1 MNKDFFKKTRILDG
15 GMGQELLNRGL
26 KPKGTLWSAHALID
40 KECHQM
46 VIDTHLD
53 FINAGAEVIVTTTFT
68 ARRNRLIQNDCE
80 KYFEKINIKAVE
92 LAQKA
97 RDISKKEVLIAG
109 GLPNQKQTYSA
120 DLGEDLDLIEK
131 NFYDQAKLLKNGIDF
146 FYLDVMSSGL
156 ECEFALKAIESY
168 NLPVLVGIHLRD
180 NGKLPSGEKII
191 DIFKKYKNKNWL
203 GIIMACISPKAYE
216 AVVNDLKTLSIPYG
230 FKLNAFK
237 KIPEDYVVA
246 SGDSY
251 EFDSSTG
258 LSLIK
263 GNNRGNRINV
273 LGINT
278 DLNESKFYEYVK
290 KFMKNGATILGGCC
304 EIRPSHIK
312 EIAKL
317 KNKFN

>member
-1 MNKDFFKKTRILDG
+1 MDINYFNSTRILDG
-15 GMGQELLNRGL
+15 GMGQELLHRGL

-40 KECHQM
+40 EAYHQM
-46 VIDTHLD
+46 VIDAHLD

-97 RDISKKEVLIAG
+97 RDISKKEILIAG
-109 GLPNQKQTYSA
+109 GLPGQTQTYSG

-156 ECEFALKAIESY
+156 ECEIALKMIESF
-168 NLPVLVGIHLRD
+168 NLPVLVGVHLRD
-180 NGKLPSGEKII
+180 NGQLPSGEKIQ
-191 DIFKKYKNKNWL
+191 DIVKKYKNKNWL
-203 GIIMACISPKAYE
+203 GIIMACISPQAYKAV
-216 AVVNDLKTLSIPYG
+216 AKDLQQLDMPYG

-237 KIPEDYVVA
+237 KIPEGYTVA
-246 SGDSY
+246 SKDAW
-251 EFDSSTG
+251 
-258 LSLIK
+258 
-263 GNNRGNRINV
+263 GNAGNPNTV

-278 DLNESKFYEYVK
+278 DLNESRFYEYVK
-290 KFMKNGATILGGCC
+290 NFMENGATILGGCC

-312 EIAKL
+312 EISKL
-317 KNKFN
+317 K

>member
-1 MNKDFFKKTRILDG
+1 MDKDFFKKTRILDA

-26 KPKGTLWSAHALID
+26 KPKGTLWSAHALVD

-53 FINAGAEVIVTTTFT
+53 FINAGAEVIVTATFT

-80 KYFEKINIKAVE
+80 KYFEKINTKAVE
-92 LAQKA
+92 LALKA

-120 DLGEDLDLIEK
+120 DLGDDLDLIEK

-156 ECEFALKAIESY
+156 ECEIALKVIESF

-180 NGKLPSGEKII
+180 NGQLPSDEKIM
-191 DIFKKYKNKNWL
+191 DIAKKYKNNNWL
-203 GIIMACISPKAYE
+203 GIIMACVSPKAYE
-216 AVVNDLKTLSIPYG
+216 AVANDLQKLDVPYG

-237 KIPEDYVVA
+237 KIPEGYTVA
-246 SGDSY
+246 SKDQWGDA
-251 EFDSSTG
+251 
-258 LSLIK
+258 
-263 GNNRGNRINV
+263 GNPTTV
-273 LGINT
+273 LGRNT
-278 DLNESKFYEYVK
+278 DLNESKFYEYVN

-312 EIAKL
+312 EISKL
-317 KNKFN
+317 K

>member
-1 MNKDFFKKTRILDG
+1 MDKDFFKKTRILDG

-40 KECHQM
+40 EACHQM
-46 VIDTHLD
+46 VIDAHLD

-68 ARRNRLIQNDCE
+68 ARRLRLIQNDSE

-97 RDISKKEVLIAG
+97 RDISKKNVLIAG
-109 GLPNQKQTYSA
+109 GLPGQKQTYSA
-120 DLGEDLDLIEK
+120 DLGKNLDLIEK

-156 ECEFALKAIESY
+156 ECKIALKVIETY

-180 NGKLPSGEKII
+180 NGELPSGEKVV
-191 DIFKKYKNKNWL
+191 DIVKKYKNNNWL
-203 GIIMACISPKAYE
+203 GIIMACISPQAYKAV
-216 AVVNDLKTLSIPYG
+216 ADDLQTLDIPYG

-237 KIPEDYVVA
+237 KIPEGYNVA
-246 SGDSY
+246 SKD
-251 EFDSSTG
+251 EW
-258 LSLIK
+258 
-263 GNNRGNRINV
+263 GNAGNPTTV
-273 LGINT
+273 LGKNT
-278 DLNESKFYEYVK
+278 DLNESKFYEYVN

-312 EIAKL
+312 EISKL
-317 KNKFN
+317 K

>member
-40 KECHQM
+40 QDCHQM

-109 GLPNQKQTYSA
+109 GLPNQKQTYTA
-120 DLGEDLDLIEK
+120 DLGKDLDSVKK
-131 NFYDQAKLLKNGIDF
+131 NFYDQAKILKNGIDF
-146 FYLDVMSSGL
+146 YYLDVMSSGL
-156 ECEFALKAIESY
+156 ECEIALKAIESF
-168 NLPVLVGIHLRD
+168 NLPVLVGVHLRD
-180 NGKLPSGEKII
+180 NGQLPSGEKIENI
-191 DIFKKYKNKNWL
+191 VKKYKNKNWL
-203 GIIMACISPKAYE
+203 GIIMACVSPKAYE
-216 AVVNDLKTLSIPYG
+216 TVVNDLKKIDIAYG

-237 KIPEDYVVA
+237 KIPDGYTVA
-246 SGDSY
+246 SKDAW
-251 EFDSSTG
+251 
-258 LSLIK
+258 
-263 GNNRGNRINV
+263 GNAGNPNTV
-273 LGINT
+273 LGKNT
-278 DLNESKFYEYVK
+278 ELNESRFYEYAK
-290 KFMKNGATILGGCC
+290 KFMENGATILGGCC

-312 EIAKL
+312 EISKL
-317 KNKFN
+317 K

>member
-1 MNKDFFKKTRILDG
+1 MDINYFNSTRILDG

-40 KECHQM
+40 EACHQM
-46 VIDTHLD
+46 VIDAHLD

-68 ARRNRLIQNDCE
+68 ARRLRLIQNDSE

-97 RDISKKEVLIAG
+97 RDISKKDVLIAG
-109 GLPNQKQTYSA
+109 GLPGQKQTYSA
-120 DLGEDLDLIEK
+120 DLGKDLDLIEK
-131 NFYDQAKLLKNGIDF
+131 NFYDQAKLLKQGIDF
-146 FYLDVMSSGL
+146 FYLDVISSGL
-156 ECEFALKAIESY
+156 ECEIALKMIESF

-180 NGKLPSGEKII
+180 NGLLPSGEKITNI
-191 DIFKKYKNKNWL
+191 VKKYKNKNWL
-203 GIIMACISPKAYE
+203 GVIMACISPKAYE
-216 AVVNDLKTLSIPYG
+216 VVAKDLQQLDISYG

-237 KIPEDYVVA
+237 KIPEDYTVA
-246 SGDSY
+246 SKDQWGDA
-251 EFDSSTG
+251 
-258 LSLIK
+258 
-263 GNNRGNRINV
+263 GNPTTV
-273 LGINT
+273 LGKNT
-278 DLNESKFYEYVK
+278 DLNESKFYEYVN

-317 KNKFN
+317 K

>member
-46 VIDTHLD
+46 VIDAHLD

-109 GLPNQKQTYSA
+109 GLPNQKQTYTA
-120 DLGEDLDLIEK
+120 DLGKDLDSVKK
-131 NFYDQAKLLKNGIDF
+131 NFYDQAKLLKHGIDF

-156 ECEFALKAIESY
+156 ECEIALKAIESY
-168 NLPVLVGIHLRD
+168 NLPVLVGIHLKD
-180 NGKLPSGEKII
+180 SGKLPSGEKVI

-203 GIIMACISPKAYE
+203 GIIMACIFPKAYE
-216 AVVNDLKTLSIPYG
+216 VVANDLKKIDIAYG

-237 KIPEDYVVA
+237 EIPVGYTVA
-246 SGDSY
+246 SKDAW
-251 EFDSSTG
+251 
-258 LSLIK
+258 
-263 GNNRGNRINV
+263 GNAGNPNTV
-273 LGINT
+273 LGTNT
-278 DLNESKFYEYVK
+278 DLNESRFYEYAK
-290 KFMKNGATILGGCC
+290 KFMENGATILGGCC

-312 EIAKL
+312 EISKL
-317 KNKFN
+317 K

>member
-1 MNKDFFKKTRILDG
+1 MNKDFFNTTRILDG

-40 KECHQM
+40 KDCHQM
-46 VIDTHLD
+46 VIDSHLD
-53 FINAGAEVIVTTTFT
+53 FINAGAEVIVTATFT
-68 ARRNRLIQNDCE
+68 ARRLRLIQNDSE

-92 LAQKA
+92 LALRA

-146 FYLDVMSSGL
+146 FYLDVLSSGM
-156 ECEFALKAIESY
+156 ECHIALKAIKSF

-180 NGKLPSGEKII
+180 NGLLPSGEKIN
-191 DIFKKYKNKNWL
+191 DIVKKYKNKNWI
-203 GIIMACISPKAYE
+203 GIIMACISPGAYE
-216 AVVNDLKTLSIPYG
+216 MVINDLQKLDIPYG

-237 KIPEDYVVA
+237 KIPEGYTVA
-246 SGDSY
+246 SKDQW
-251 EFDSSTG
+251 
-258 LSLIK
+258 
-263 GNNRGNRINV
+263 GNAGNPTSV

-278 DLNESKFYEYVK
+278 DLNESRFYEYVK
-290 KFMKNGATILGGCC
+290 KFKENGATILGGCC
-304 EIRPSHIK
+304 EIRPSYIK
-312 EIAKL
+312 KIYQL
-317 KNKFN
+317 VH

>member
-68 ARRNRLIQNDCE
+68 ARRTRLMQNDCE
-80 KYFEKINIKAVE
+80 EYFEKINIKAVE

-120 DLGEDLDLIEK
+120 DLGKDLNIIEK

-156 ECEFALKAIESY
+156 ECEIALRTIESF
-168 NLPVLVGIHLRD
+168 NLPVLVGIHIRD
-180 NGKLPSGEKII
+180 NGQLPSGEAIK
-191 DIFKKYKNKNWL
+191 DIVKKYKNNNWL
-203 GIIMACISPKAYE
+203 GIITACVSPKSYE
-216 AVVNDLKTLSIPYG
+216 LVINDLEKLEMPYG

-237 KIPEDYVVA
+237 KIPEGYTVA
-246 SGDSY
+246 SKDQWGDA
-251 EFDSSTG
+251 
-258 LSLIK
+258 
-263 GNNRGNRINV
+263 GNPTTV
-273 LGINT
+273 LGKNT

-290 KFMKNGATILGGCC
+290 KFMKDGATILGGWC

-312 EIAKL
+312 EISKL
-317 KNKFN
+317 K

>member
-1 MNKDFFKKTRILDG
+1 MNKDFFKKIRILDG
-15 GMGQELLNRGL
+15 GMGQELLNKGL

-40 KECHQM
+40 QDCHQM

-120 DLGEDLDLIEK
+120 DLGKDLDLIEK
-131 NFYDQAKLLKNGIDF
+131 NFYDQAKLLKHGIDF

-156 ECEFALKAIESY
+156 ECEIALKVIETF

-180 NGKLPSGEKII
+180 NGLLPSGEKIN
-191 DIFKKYKNKNWL
+191 DLVKKYKNNNWL
-203 GIIMACISPKAYE
+203 GVIMACISPKAYE
-216 AVVNDLKTLSIPYG
+216 VVAKDLQQLDISYG

-237 KIPEDYVVA
+237 KIPEDYTVA
-246 SGDSY
+246 SKDQWGDA
-251 EFDSSTG
+251 
-258 LSLIK
+258 
-263 GNNRGNRINV
+263 GNPTTV
-273 LGINT
+273 LGKNT

-312 EIAKL
+312 EISKL
-317 KNKFN
+317 KLIDTSNPKI